1 MKKLVKINL
10 SNILCIVCIIVLN
23 LIITSNVLA
32 EEINVSA
39 PDSWKERAALTG
51 LYKCYDSQYMRS
63 QIDEIGSFGSFK
75 QAFYGYSDIKPN
87 EKPNWYITMY
97 NWKGEKSYDCK
108 EFFMGGNKES
118 KNENFKGVFSIFN
131 KSGTASTWQEKT
143 NLVTNMGY
151 TESQATE
158 QSATECTY
166 YVYAFSNPAV
176 VPDGRYYLT
185 QNICLSGNG
194 KIMVEPAISG
204 CPEVVTGKECSGD
217 DEDSQRDFIKFSASN
232 DGKTLYFKSSPFG
245 VNESFTYDGDWNKFK
260 KKIDDFFLNDFC
272 YDKVNNMCKMDYDR
286 TSAGGQLSP
295 PDINVFVY
303 NRSISNTTSTQNIN
317 SYEISNFTSAANKAT
332 RYLSDGTY
340 DEKNDKLKITKAEK
354 LAYYLKALREIFDK
368 DAKNTN
374 SYYECYTIGRDI
386 TINVGIDDEQ
396 DYISKYSDLGTPIN
410 IDFSGKTNP
419 KTTTK
424 VDGEPISYCV
434 VLKSAIDSHK
444 DYTVPNWVDENGFFN
459 VTLYGPRLNITT
471 LIEEINN
478 LSKEVS
484 EEDLLAAVD
493 SDWSYTAPNSQPNG
507 DNVTCMN
514 SAGTSLGWIL
524 CPVLDAFGGAT
535 KWVYNDLV
543 EPALQIEP
551 QLFTGKGDGT
561 QDAWRTFRDIANIF
575 FIILFLVVIFSQLT
589 GVGIDNYGI
598 KKILPKLIIV
608 AVLINLSYI
617 ICLVFVDLSNIF
629 GNGLRSIF
637 TDLGSRLTVPSS
649 IEGVEVSTGSGIL
662 TFIAVLIALIVGVG
676 VAISAS
682 GGLVAFLVSLLAVAL
697 SAIVALFFL
706 FLLLAA
712 REAAIVVLTVLSPL
726 AFACYILPNTQNI
739 FKKWYQLGWRLLLV
753 YPIAGLLIG
762 GGDYVS
768 KLLLSSGVAKEGFF
782 SAFVAMIAGIVPI
795 FFIPTVLKQS
805 FALMG
810 GLGAKLSG
818 LGRSIGGRMSG
829 NLDKSIR
836 GSEQF
841 KNYQADRERNR
852 KLGFARRTNERL
864 TNRQNNGRPLND
876 RQRRLLASA
885 RMAESAEYAEDL
897 KRNAIVDGSRYEAMR
912 AGIRAKDQ
920 DQAINDRLA
929 LMQSSGI
936 MVGGQRSAYTLDN
949 LSARMRELET
959 ASRSRALSSD
969 EQSEMAALARGMV
982 SQKGGAGMLNNIVR
996 DAGRQENGS
1005 QTLNSNFM
1013 SSLGQI
1019 YNDDSAV
1026 AGKMVEKDGG
1036 MGGYME
1042 KFMPGG
1048 AGGDSFDSYLAD
1060 TGDGG
1065 YAANAAKRIKSHEAG
1080 LNQSGEAFKHYLGTL
1095 DKNQTQAIMDNPTL
1109 LNSLDTDNRAQFME
1123 YAKNTHGITQ
1133 ATPRQVEIAGENQVF
1148 DVHSLDDDTLLDIA
1162 TNPNISDNDPNRRA
1176 AVEELGKRNIK

>member
-272 YDKVNNMCKMDYDR
+272 YDKADNMCEMEYDR
-286 TSAGGQLSP
+286 VSAGGQSSP

-493 SDWSYTAPNSQPNG
+493 SDWSYTTPSSQPKG
-507 DNVTCMN
+507 DNITCMN
-514 SAGTSLGWIL
+514 TAGTSLGWIL
-524 CPVLDAFGGAT
+524 CPVLDAFGEAT
-535 KWVYNDLV
+535 KWAYDELV
-543 EPALQIEP
+543 EPALDIEP
-551 QLFTGKGDGT
+551 QLFTGGSNST
-561 QDAWRTFRDIANIF
+561 ETAWKTFRDMANIF
-575 FIILFLVVIFSQLT
+575 FVILFLVVIFSQLT
-589 GVGIDNYGI
+589 GVGIDNYGV
-598 KKILPKLIIV
+598 KKILPKLVV
-608 AVLINLSYI
+608 AAILINLSYL
-617 ICLVFVDLSNIF
+617 ICVIFVDLSNIF
-629 GNGLRSIF
+629 GNGLRNIFASLPPQTVSGSIKGGIGIGGG
-637 TDLGSRLTVPSS
+637 LLT
-649 IEGVEVSTGSGIL
+649 
-662 TFIAVLIALIVGVG
+662 AVGVLVALAGG
-676 VAISAS
+676 VAIAITAS
-682 GGLVAFLVSLLAVAL
+682 GGLVAFLVSLLVVAL

-726 AFACYILPNTQNI
+726 AFACYILPNTQSI

-753 YPIAGLLIG
+753 YPVAGLLVG

-768 KLLLSSGVAKEGFF
+768 RVLLVAGTESGSINFF
-782 SAFVAMIAGIVPI
+782 SAFTAIITGIVPI

-836 GSEQF
+836 GSERF

-912 AGIRAKDQ
+912 AGIKAKDE

-929 LMQSSGI
+929 LMRSSGEGGGI
-936 MVGGQRSAYTLDN
+936 MVGGQRAAYTLDN
-949 LSARMRELET
+949 LNARMQELERK
-959 ASRSRALSSD
+959 SRSTALSSD

-996 DAGRQENGS
+996 NAGNQDATGKHQ
-1005 QTLNSNFM
+1005 LNANFM

-1019 YNDDSAV
+1019 YNNDSTV
-1026 AGKMVEKDGG
+1026 AGKMTEKDGG

-1042 KFMPGG
+1042 RFIPGG
-1048 AGGDSFDSYLAD
+1048 DGVSRNESFDDYRSD
-1060 TGDGG
+1060 TSSGG
-1065 YAANAAKRIKSHEAG
+1065 YVENAKKRIKSHEAG
-1080 LNQSGEAFKHYLGTL
+1080 LNQSGEAFRYYLGTL
-1095 DKNQTQAIMDNPTL
+1095 TKDQAQSIMDNQQL
-1109 LNSLDTDNRAQFME
+1109 LNSLDVDNRTEFINRAR
-1123 YAKNTHGITQ
+1123 ALGVTGRVISHG
-1133 ATPRQVEIAGENQVF
+1133 AYEDPAGNVYHLREMDNGKY
-1148 DVHSLDDDTLLDIA
+1148 LDDSGFEVDI
-1162 TNPNISDNDPNRRA
+1162 THFR
-1176 AVEELGKRNIK
+1176 KR